1 MRGPS
6 AERSKNKKYENLGVE
21 GVVLQ
26 DYDEDIDAMMDDIL
40 NGEKRPTRANSPILG
55 FRVVVFWGFL

>member
-1 MRGPS
+1 MKGPS

-26 DYDEDIDAMMDDIL
+26 DSEDIDAMMDDIL
-40 NGEKRPTRANSPILG
+40 NSEKRPT
-55 FRVVVFWGFL
+55 